1 MQPPIPIFTLPDYLA
16 FWIFAFLFLIVMLLG
31 LILGKILSRL
41 YGPHKK
47 TPFKDE
53 TFECGQLPFS
63 VAQDHPLVGATRYF
77 VYAVAFF
84 VVDAFAWMLLASTI
98 ATTTATWVALF
109 VAFYVI
115 ITLAGL
121 YYLLKFISEVIT

>member
-1 MQPPIPIFTLPDYLA
+1 MQPPIPISALPDYLA
-16 FWIFAFLFLIVMLLG
+16 FWIFMFLFLIVMLIG
-31 LILGKILSRL
+31 LILGKILSKL

-63 VAQDHPLVGATRYF
+63 VAQDHPLTGATRYF

-84 VVDAFAWMLLASTI
+84 VIDAFAWMLLASAI
-98 ATTTATWVALF
+98 ATTTTVWVIPL
-109 VAFYVI
+109 VAFYIVV
-115 ITLAGL
+115 TLAGL